1 MSDLYTKDNE
11 VWCKEYTE
19 LYIPKEYFE
28 EGVAE
33 NAGATIETFGV
44 VYFRTFVNDKPG
56 KLKRLDIP
64 ATISVVNST
73 YSDTTIKLTGIGE
86 IPVMAVKFMPDSP
99 MFHQT
104 LEQGRLVAEKFLHMM
119 MNGKLPKTLGYD
131 ELINLWWTNLAISG
145 VSFQVPSKI
154 YEMII
159 STVYRDSHNTKL
171 RFGQW
176 IGKQV
181 TPNWYAY
188 QTGSI
193 REIVKNLST
202 FSGMVFEDM
211 GNMISS
217 GIANTIDDVEEP
229 ISPLE
234 KLIHY

>member
-1 MSDLYTKDNE
+1 MSDLYAKDNDI
-11 VWCKEYTE
+11 WCREYTE
-19 LYIPKEYFE
+19 LYIPKSYFE
-28 EGVAE
+28 EKVAE
-33 NAGATIETFGV
+33 NRGDTIETFGV
-44 VYFRTFVNDKPG
+44 IYFRTFVNDKPG
-56 KLKRLDIP
+56 KLKRIDIP
-64 ATISVVNST
+64 ATISIINST
-73 YSDTTIKLTGIGE
+73 YTDSVITITGVGE
-86 IPVMAVKFMPDSP
+86 LPVMAVKFMPNSP

-119 MNGKLPKTLGYD
+119 INGKLPHTLSYD
-131 ELINLWWTNLAISG
+131 ELINLWWKNLEISG
-145 VSFQVPSKI
+145 VTFQVPSKI

-159 STVYRDSHNTKL
+159 ATVYRDSHNTKQ

-176 IGKQV
+176 VGKQV
-181 TPNWYAY
+181 TANWYAY
-188 QTGSI
+188 VTGSI

-217 GIANTIDDVEEP
+217 GIANSIDNVEEP